1 MAGSLL
7 EIAHRLERTREAL
20 GFANQVEFCKEIG
33 VEKNIYN
40 PFEKG
45 RRRITVDAAI
55 KIRKRFNI
63 PLDWIFCGDPSG
75 LPAHLYRKLNIK
87 AA

>member
-1 MAGSLL
+1 MPESVKD
-7 EIAHRLERTREAL
+7 IADRLVRTREAL
-20 GFANQVEFCKEIG
+20 SLSQAAFAEAVG

-40 PFEKG
+40 PFERG
-45 RRRITVDAAI
+45 RRRITIDVAI

-63 PLDWIFCGDPSG
+63 PLDWIFCGDPSQ
-75 LPAHLYRKLNIK
+75 LPAKIYRKVGNI